1 MAAHMSTGHE
11 VGTDVSSF
19 LSWAK
24 VPSGPPVT
32 HGPFCS
38 GKPIHLRT
46 SLGTSSPTNCGA
58 SRQRQESKCLLLVK
72 VKVRTEM
79 CESTWAPDCEATS
92 FWWIATRG
100 NQSRSLRRTTS
111 YLVSKR
117 IATNLLRCYLIKYTR
132 RDWVDVKCLQVNC
145 LVAHLWVSPCL
156 IVNNNNKKKTVLRHS
171 QATQAVYPYCGWF
184 LFYSCISAIS
194 RKWGVTQKVSQFQE
208 VSQKQNRVSPPS
220 TVNSIICL
228 TLNIPYI
235 PHYHLQVD
243 MYVFDYLSIVY
254 LPDVWKVIGELK
266 KKSV

>member
-11 VGTDVSSF
+11 VWTDVSSF

-79 CESTWAPDCEATS
+79 CESTWAPNCEATS

-156 IVNNNNKKKTVLRHS
+156 IVNNNNNKKNSFKALS
-171 QATQAVYPYCGWF
+171 SYPG
-184 LFYSCISAIS
+184 S
-194 RKWGVTQKVSQFQE
+194 
-208 VSQKQNRVSPPS
+208 
-220 TVNSIICL
+220 
-228 TLNIPYI
+228 
-235 PHYHLQVD
+235 
-243 MYVFDYLSIVY
+243 LSILWLIFV
-254 LPDVWKVIGELK
+254 LFLHFCNL
-266 KKSV
+266 